1 MPRISSSANIAI
13 SAGCALLRRDHGE
26 KSSVNCEVTTRRRLM
41 IALRTSKDRQR
52 MRKSAGSASRMEKS
66 NRDRASFSWIAAA
79 ATSGVSSGHLVPAT
93 VTTTARASSDS
104 RITISG
110 EGVR

>member
-1 MPRISSSANIAI
+1 MPRISISASVAI

-26 KSSVNCEVTTRRRLM
+26 KSNVNCEVTTRRRLT
-41 IALRTSKDRQR
+41 IALRTSNDRHR
-52 MRKSAGSASRMEKS
+52 MRKSAGSVSRMEKS
-66 NRDRASFSWIAAA
+66 KRDIASFSWIAAA

-104 RITISG
+104 KITISG
-110 EGVR
+110 DGVR